1 MRVVF
6 MGNPSFAIP
15 TLKALMQSDHDV
27 VAVVSNPIKRI
38 GRNNKRSLTPVGS
51 FAVKNN
57 LTNIN
62 PASLKS
68 ESFRKKLIS
77 IKADIF
83 IVVAYK
89 ILPSSLINIPKY
101 GSLNLHASLLP
112 KYRGAGPIQWAL
124 MNGDKVTGITI
135 FRLKRKIDTGNI
147 LFQQKV
153 NIKKN
158 DNMQTLGMRLCEIGA
173 DSMIAVLKDINDDKI
188 KSYSQ
193 NSDRVSLAPKIT
205 KEMLLINWSWSAKK
219 IHNWVRGLSPL
230 PGMHTLFKSKKVR
243 IFKTKV
249 IKGSG
254 EKGVIVSL
262 NKENCLIGTGDQ
274 LISIL
279 ELQLEGKKKMNIS
292 EFLMGANFSKGSI
305 LG

>member
-15 TLKALMQSDHDV
+15 TLKTLMQSDHDV

-38 GRNNKRSLTPVGS
+38 GRNNKKSLTPVGS

-62 PASLKS
+62 PESLKS

-173 DSMIAVLKDINDDKI
+173 DSMISVLKDINDDKI

-193 NSDRVSLAPKIT
+193 NSDKMSFAPKIT

-230 PGMHTLFKSKKVR
+230 PGMHTFFKSKKVR

-254 EKGVIVSL
+254 KKGVIVSL

-292 EFLMGANFSKGSI
+292 EFLMGASFSKGSI
-305 LG
+305 LR

>member
-1 MRVVF
+1 

-38 GRNNKRSLTPVGS
+38 GRNNRRSLTPVGS
-51 FAVKNN
+51 FAVKNK

-62 PASLKS
+62 PESLKS
-68 ESFRKKLIS
+68 ESFRKKLVS

-83 IVVAYK
+83 IIVAYK
-89 ILPSSLINIPKY
+89 ILPLSIINIPKY

-147 LFQQKV
+147 LFQKKV
-153 NIKKN
+153 NIKKH

-193 NSDRVSLAPKIT
+193 NSDKVSLAPKIT

-230 PGMHTLFKSKKVR
+230 PGMHTFFKSKKVR

-254 EKGVIVSL
+254 DKGVIVSL

-292 EFLMGANFSKGSI
+292 EFLMGASFSKGSI

>member
-1 MRVVF
+1 
-6 MGNPSFAIP
+6 MGNPLFAIP

-173 DSMIAVLKDINDDKI
+173 DSMILVLKDINDDKI

-193 NSDRVSLAPKIT
+193 NSDKVSLAPKIT

>member
-1 MRVVF
+1 

-27 VAVVSNPIKRI
+27 VAVVSNPIKCI
-38 GRNNKRSLTPVGS
+38 GRNNKKSLTPIGS

-57 LTNIN
+57 LNNIN
-62 PASLKS
+62 PESLKS
-68 ESFRKKLIS
+68 ESFRNKLVL

-124 MNGDKVTGITI
+124 MNGDNITGITI
-135 FRLKRKIDTGNI
+135 FQIKKRVDTGNI
-147 LFQQKV
+147 LFQKKV
-153 NIKKN
+153 NIKVD
-158 DNMQTLGMRLCEIGA
+158 DNMQTLGMRLCTIGA
-173 DSMIAVLKDINDDKI
+173 HSMLSVLKDIKNDSI
-188 KSYSQ
+188 KSYPQ
-193 NSDRVSLAPKIT
+193 NSEEMTLAPKIT
-205 KEMLLINWSWSAKK
+205 KEMLLINWSWTAKK
-219 IHNWVRGLSPL
+219 IHNWIRGLSPY
-230 PGMHTLFKSKKVR
+230 PGMHTLFKNRKVR

-249 IKGSG
+249 FKGSG
-254 EKGVIVSL
+254 KEGVIVSL
-262 NKENCLIGTGDQ
+262 DKESCLIGTGDQ

-279 ELQLEGKKKMNIS
+279 EIQLEGKKKMNIS
-292 EFLMGANFSKGSI
+292 EFLMGANLSKGI
-305 LG
+305 KLG

>member
-1 MRVVF
+1 

-62 PASLKS
+62 PESLKS
-68 ESFRKKLIS
+68 ESFRKKLVS

-153 NIKKN
+153 NIKKS

-173 DSMIAVLKDINDDKI
+173 DSMIAVLKDISDDKI

-193 NSDRVSLAPKIT
+193 NSDKVSLAPKIT

-230 PGMHTLFKSKKVR
+230 PGMHTLFKNKKVR

-262 NKENCLIGTGDQ
+262 NKKNCLIGTGDQ

>member
-1 MRVVF
+1 

-15 TLKALMQSDHDV
+15 TLKALMQSNHDV

-38 GRNNKRSLTPVGS
+38 GRNNSRSLTPIGR

-57 LTNIN
+57 LNNIN
-62 PASLKS
+62 PESLKS
-68 ESFRKKLIS
+68 QKLRKKLVL

-124 MNGDKVTGITI
+124 MNGDKVTGVTI

-173 DSMIAVLKDINDDKI
+173 DSMLSVLKDIEHDSI

-193 NSDRVSLAPKIT
+193 NSDEMSLAPKIT
-205 KEMLLINWSWSAKK
+205 KEMLIINWSWTAKK
-219 IHNWVRGLSPL
+219 IHNWVRGLSPH
-230 PGMHTLFKSKKVR
+230 PGMYTLFKNKKVR

-249 IKGSG
+249 FEGSG
-254 EKGVIVSL
+254 EKGVIMSL
-262 NKENCLIGTGDQ
+262 NKESCLIGTGDQ

-279 ELQLEGKKKMNIS
+279 ELQIEGKKKMNIS
-292 EFLMGANFSKGSI
+292 QFLMGSKFIKGSI

>member
-1 MRVVF
+1 
-6 MGNPSFAIP
+6 MGNPLFAIP

-38 GRNNKRSLTPVGS
+38 GRNNKKSLTPVGS

-62 PASLKS
+62 PESLKS

-173 DSMIAVLKDINDDKI
+173 DSMISVLKDINDDKI

-193 NSDRVSLAPKIT
+193 NSDKMSFAPKIT

-230 PGMHTLFKSKKVR
+230 PGMHTFFKSKKVR

-254 EKGVIVSL
+254 DKGVIVSL

>member
-1 MRVVF
+1 

-38 GRNNKRSLTPVGS
+38 GRNNRRSLTPVGS
-51 FAVKNN
+51 FAVKNK

-62 PASLKS
+62 PESLKS
-68 ESFRKKLIS
+68 ESFRKKLVS

-83 IVVAYK
+83 IIVAYK
-89 ILPSSLINIPKY
+89 ILPSSIINIPKY

-147 LFQQKV
+147 LFQRKV

-173 DSMIAVLKDINDDKI
+173 DSMIALLKDINDDKI

-193 NSDRVSLAPKIT
+193 NSDKVSLAPKIT

-230 PGMHTLFKSKKVR
+230 PGMHTFFKSKKVR

-292 EFLMGANFSKGSI
+292 EFLMGANFSEGST

>member
-1 MRVVF
+1 

-173 DSMIAVLKDINDDKI
+173 DSMISVLKDINDDKI

-193 NSDRVSLAPKIT
+193 NSDKMSFAPKIT

-254 EKGVIVSL
+254 DKGVIVSL

>member
-1 MRVVF
+1 
-6 MGNPSFAIP
+6 MGNPLFAIP

-38 GRNNKRSLTPVGS
+38 GRNNKKSLTPVGS

-62 PASLKS
+62 PESLKS

-173 DSMIAVLKDINDDKI
+173 DSMISVLKDINDDKI

-193 NSDRVSLAPKIT
+193 NSDKMSLAPKIT

>member
-1 MRVVF
+1 

-15 TLKALMQSDHDV
+15 TLKALIRSDHNV
-27 VAVVSNPIKRI
+27 IAVVSNPIKRM

-57 LTNIN
+57 ITNIN
-62 PASLKS
+62 PESLKS
-68 ESFRKKLIS
+68 ENFRKKLVL

-135 FRLKRKIDTGNI
+135 FQIKRKVDTGNI

-153 NIKKN
+153 NIKKD

-173 DSMIAVLKDINDDKI
+173 DSILSVLKNIKNDKI

-193 NSDRVSLAPKIT
+193 NSDKISLAPKIT
-205 KEMLLINWSWSAKK
+205 KEMLLINWSWTAKK
-219 IHNWVRGLSPL
+219 IHNLIRGLSPH
-230 PGMHTLFKSKKVR
+230 PGMYTFFKNKKVR

-249 IKGSG
+249 LKGPG

-262 NKENCLIGTGDQ
+262 NKESCLIGTGDQ

-279 ELQLEGKKKMNIS
+279 EIQLEGKKKMNII
-292 EFLMGANFSKGSI
+292 EFLMGASFSEGST

>member
-1 MRVVF
+1 

-15 TLKALMQSDHDV
+15 TLKALLKSHHNV

-38 GRNNKRSLTPVGS
+38 GRNNKKSLTPVGN

-57 LTNIN
+57 ITNIN
-62 PASLKS
+62 PDSLKS
-68 ESFRKKLIS
+68 EGFRKKIALT
-77 IKADIF
+77 KADIF

-124 MNGDKVTGITI
+124 MNGDKITGVTI
-135 FRLKRKIDTGNI
+135 FQIKRKVDTGNI
-147 LFQQKV
+147 LFQKRV
-153 NIKKN
+153 TIKRD

-173 DSMIAVLKDINDDKI
+173 DSMLSVLKNIEDK
-188 KSYSQ
+188 KVDSSPQ
-193 NSDRVSLAPKIT
+193 NSDGISLAPKIT
-205 KEMLLINWSWSAKK
+205 KEMLIINWSWAAKK
-219 IHNWVRGLSPL
+219 IHNWIRGLSPY
-230 PGMHTLFKSKKVR
+230 PGMHTFLKNKKVR

-249 IKGSG
+249 IEGLG
-254 EKGVIVSL
+254 EKGVIVRL
-262 NKENCLIGTGDQ
+262 DKKNCIIGTGDQ

-279 ELQLEGKKKMNIS
+279 EIQLEGKKKMNIRD
-292 EFLMGANFSKGSI
+292 FLIGSTFKKGNV

>member
-1 MRVVF
+1 

-15 TLKALMQSDHDV
+15 TLKALIRSDHNV
-27 VAVVSNPIKRI
+27 IAVVSNPIKRM

-57 LTNIN
+57 ITNIN
-62 PASLKS
+62 PESLKS
-68 ESFRKKLIS
+68 ENFRKKLVL

-135 FRLKRKIDTGNI
+135 FQIKRKVDTGNI

-153 NIKKN
+153 NIKKD

-173 DSMIAVLKDINDDKI
+173 DSILSVLKNIKNDKI

-193 NSDRVSLAPKIT
+193 NSDKISLAPKIT
-205 KEMLLINWSWSAKK
+205 KEMLLINWSWTAKK
-219 IHNWVRGLSPL
+219 IHNWIRGLSPH
-230 PGMHTLFKSKKVR
+230 PGMYTFFKNKKVR

-249 IKGSG
+249 LKGPG

-262 NKENCLIGTGDQ
+262 NKESCLIGTGDQ

-279 ELQLEGKKKMNIS
+279 EIQLEGKKKMNII
-292 EFLMGANFSKGSI
+292 EFLMGASFSEGRT

>member
-15 TLKALMQSDHDV
+15 TLKALLKSHHNV

-38 GRNNKRSLTPVGS
+38 GRNNKKSLTPVGN

-57 LTNIN
+57 ITNIN
-62 PASLKS
+62 PDSLKS
-68 ESFRKKLIS
+68 EGFRKKIALT
-77 IKADIF
+77 KADIF

-124 MNGDKVTGITI
+124 MNGDKITGVTI
-135 FRLKRKIDTGNI
+135 FQIKRKVDTGNI
-147 LFQQKV
+147 LFQKRV
-153 NIKKN
+153 TIKRD

-173 DSMIAVLKDINDDKI
+173 DSMLSVLKNIEDQKVD
-188 KSYSQ
+188 SSPQ
-193 NSDRVSLAPKIT
+193 NSDGISLAPKIT
-205 KEMLLINWSWSAKK
+205 KEMLIINWSWAAKK
-219 IHNWVRGLSPL
+219 IHNWIRGLSPY
-230 PGMHTLFKSKKVR
+230 PGMHTFFKNKKVR

-249 IKGSG
+249 IEGLG

-262 NKENCLIGTGDQ
+262 DKKSCIIGTGDQ

-279 ELQLEGKKKMNIS
+279 EIQLEGKKKMDIRD
-292 EFLMGANFSKGSI
+292 FLMGSTFKKGNV

>member
-38 GRNNKRSLTPVGS
+38 GRNNRRSLTPVGS
-51 FAVKNN
+51 FAVKNK

-62 PASLKS
+62 PESLKS
-68 ESFRKKLIS
+68 ESFRKKLVS

-83 IVVAYK
+83 IIVAYK
-89 ILPSSLINIPKY
+89 ILPSSIINIPKY

-147 LFQQKV
+147 LFQKKV

-193 NSDRVSLAPKIT
+193 NSDKMSFAPKIT

-219 IHNWVRGLSPL
+219 IHNWIRGLSPL
-230 PGMHTLFKSKKVR
+230 PGMYTLFKSKKVR

-254 EKGVIVSL
+254 DKGVIVSL

-292 EFLMGANFSKGSI
+292 EFLMGASFSKGSI

>member
-1 MRVVF
+1 

-15 TLKALMQSDHDV
+15 TLKALIRSDHNV
-27 VAVVSNPIKRI
+27 VAVVSNPIKRM

-57 LTNIN
+57 ITNIN
-62 PASLKS
+62 PESLKS
-68 ESFRKKLIS
+68 ENFRKKLVL

-89 ILPSSLINIPKY
+89 ILPLSLINIPKY

-135 FRLKRKIDTGNI
+135 FQIKRKVDTGNI

-153 NIKKN
+153 NIKKD
-158 DNMQTLGMRLCEIGA
+158 DNMHTLGMRLCEIGA
-173 DSMIAVLKDINDDKI
+173 DSMLSVLKNINNDKI

-193 NSDRVSLAPKIT
+193 NSDKMSLAPKIT
-205 KEMLLINWSWSAKK
+205 KEMLLINWSWTAKK
-219 IHNWVRGLSPL
+219 IHNWIRGLSPH
-230 PGMHTLFKSKKVR
+230 PGMYTFFKNKKVR

-249 IKGSG
+249 FKGSG
-254 EKGVIVSL
+254 GNGVIVSL
-262 NKENCLIGTGDQ
+262 NKESCLIGTGDQ

-279 ELQLEGKKKMNIS
+279 EIQLEGKKKMNIIK
-292 EFLMGANFSKGSI
+292 FLMGASFSEGST

>member
-1 MRVVF
+1 

-15 TLKALMQSDHDV
+15 TLKALLKSHHNV

-38 GRNNKRSLTPVGS
+38 GRNNKKSLTPVGN

-57 LTNIN
+57 ITNIN
-62 PASLKS
+62 PDSLKS
-68 ESFRKKLIS
+68 EGFRKKIALT
-77 IKADIF
+77 KADIF

-124 MNGDKVTGITI
+124 MNGDKITGITI
-135 FRLKRKIDTGNI
+135 FQIKRKVDTGNI
-147 LFQQKV
+147 LFQKRV
-153 NIKKN
+153 TIKRD

-173 DSMIAVLKDINDDKI
+173 DSMLSVLKNIEEQKVD
-188 KSYSQ
+188 SSPQ
-193 NSDRVSLAPKIT
+193 NSDGISLAPKIT
-205 KEMLLINWSWSAKK
+205 KEMLIINWSWAAKK
-219 IHNWVRGLSPL
+219 IHNWIRGLSPY
-230 PGMHTLFKSKKVR
+230 PGMHTFFKNKKVR

-249 IKGSG
+249 IEGLG

-262 NKENCLIGTGDQ
+262 DKKSCIIGTGDQ

-279 ELQLEGKKKMNIS
+279 EIQLEGKKKMDIRD
-292 EFLMGANFSKGSI
+292 FLMGSTFKKGNV

>member
-1 MRVVF
+1 
-6 MGNPSFAIP
+6 MGNPLFAIP
-15 TLKALMQSDHDV
+15 TLKALLKSHHNV

-38 GRNNKRSLTPVGS
+38 GRNNKKSLTPVGN

-57 LTNIN
+57 ITNIN
-62 PASLKS
+62 PDSLKS
-68 ESFRKKLIS
+68 EGFRKKIVLT
-77 IKADIF
+77 KADIF

-124 MNGDKVTGITI
+124 MNGDKITGVTI
-135 FRLKRKIDTGNI
+135 FQIKRIVDTGNI
-147 LFQQKV
+147 LFQKRV
-153 NIKKN
+153 TIKRD

-173 DSMIAVLKDINDDKI
+173 DSMLSVLKNIEDK
-188 KSYSQ
+188 KVDSSPQ
-193 NSDRVSLAPKIT
+193 NPYGISLAPKIT
-205 KEMLLINWSWSAKK
+205 KEMLIINWSWAAKK
-219 IHNWVRGLSPL
+219 IHNWIRGLSPY
-230 PGMHTLFKSKKVR
+230 PGMYTFLKNKKVR

-249 IKGSG
+249 IEGLG

-262 NKENCLIGTGDQ
+262 DKKSCIIGTGDQ

-279 ELQLEGKKKMNIS
+279 EIQLEGKKKMDIRD
-292 EFLMGANFSKGSI
+292 FLMGSTFKKGNI

>member
-1 MRVVF
+1 

-173 DSMIAVLKDINDDKI
+173 DSMILVLKDINDDKI

-193 NSDRVSLAPKIT
+193 NSDKVSLAPKIT

>member
-6 MGNPSFAIP
+6 MGNPLFAIP

-38 GRNNKRSLTPVGS
+38 GRNNKKSLTPVGS

-62 PASLKS
+62 PESLKS

-173 DSMIAVLKDINDDKI
+173 DSMISVLKDINDDKI

-193 NSDRVSLAPKIT
+193 NSDKMSFAPKIT

-254 EKGVIVSL
+254 DKGVIVSL